1 MNNTMKIVKSLKES
15 GLLIKDVS
23 ETIKNEKKKKKRGFL
38 EMFLGSLGASL
49 QGNALPGKGTSRA
62 GERATAT
69 SRGRGTIRAGQDF

>member
-1 MNNTMKIVKSLKES
+1 MLVKQLKMK
-15 GLLIKDVS
+15 
-23 ETIKNEKKKKKRGFL
+23 KKKKKRGFL